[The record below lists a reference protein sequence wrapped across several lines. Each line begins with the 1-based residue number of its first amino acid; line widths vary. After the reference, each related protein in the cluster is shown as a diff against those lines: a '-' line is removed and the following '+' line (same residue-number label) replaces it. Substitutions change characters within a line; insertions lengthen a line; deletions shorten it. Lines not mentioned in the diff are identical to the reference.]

1 MGWSNWSGSVTA
13 PVSVARPRDEGEL
26 AALVREAKKV
36 RAVGAGH
43 SFMPL
48 CASDERIVR
57 LADMTGMLTVPPDR
71 QTARITAGW
80 TLRRLTAAPVA
91 QGLGPDHHGD
101 PHPTVPAGPRPPA

>member
-1 MGWSNWSGSVTA
+1 MGTGMGWSNWSGSVPA

-48 CASDERIVR
+48 CASDERIVS
-57 LADMTGMLTVPPDR
+57 LADMTGMLTFAPDR
-71 QTARITAGW
+71 KTARIPPGRSH
-80 TLRRLTAAPVA
+80 RRLTGIGRASGRAR
-91 QGLGPDHHGD
+91 L
-101 PHPTVPAGPRPPA
+101 R

>member
-48 CASDERIVR
+48 CASDERIVS
-57 LADMTGMLTVPPDR
+57 LADMTGMLTVAPDR
-71 QTARITAGW
+71 KTARIPAGW
-80 TLRRLTAAPVA
+80 SIRRPTAALW
-91 QGLGPDHHGD
+91 GSEERGD
-101 PHPTVPAGPRPPA
+101 GKGGVGTRRTRWIPA